1 MITRVQKKFLNKIYP
16 PFAIMAYVLIIME
29 IFIRAPNIYVA
40 SAVVGVGIIGP
51 LLIWFFREAWRDA
64 KWEVERENQTMINT
78 LKDS

>member
-16 PFAIMAYVLIIME
+16 PFAIMAYVFIIME
-29 IFIRAPNIYVA
+29 IFIRAENIYVA
-40 SAVVGVGIIGP
+40 GAIVGVGIIGP

-64 KWEVERENQTMINT
+64 KWEVERENQVMMNT

>member
-1 MITRVQKKFLNKIYP
+1 MSRVTKKFLNKIWP
-16 PFAIMAYVLIIME
+16 PFAIMAYVFIIME

-64 KWEVERENQTMINT
+64 KWEVEQENQIMLNT
-78 LKDS
+78 LKDQ

>member
-16 PFAIMAYVLIIME
+16 PFAIMAYVFIIME
-29 IFIRAPNIYVA
+29 IFIRAENIYVA
-40 SAVVGVGIIGP
+40 GAIVGVGIIGP

-64 KWEVERENQTMINT
+64 KWEVERENQIMMNT